1 MRTIINALFLTGLP
15 VLLLSSCEFI
25 STSPTKDSPVQTEE
39 FDISE
44 ARDIITEKTKRF
56 TESHITRDTAYLNNI
71 FTADARVYPP
81 GSSVVTGHDA
91 IAQLNT
97 EWVSY
102 GIHEFTEQS
111 MKFYGNKG
119 YLIDEGVYQMR
130 YGDDNTPDSGNY
142 INIWKFDQGEW
153 KIYSNI
159 WNSNSGAEK

>member
-1 MRTIINALFLTGLP
+1 MRTILNVLILAGLSA
-15 VLLLSSCEFI
+15 LLLTSCEFI
-25 STSPTKDSPVQTEE
+25 STGQTEVSAVQTKE

-44 ARDIITEKTKRF
+44 AREIISEKTKRF

-71 FTADARVYPP
+71 FTTDARVYPP
-81 GSSVVTGHDA
+81 GSEVVTGRKA
-91 IAQLNT
+91 IAQLNA

-111 MKFYGNKG
+111 LNTYGNEE

-130 YGDDNTPDSGNY
+130 YGDENTPDSGNY

-159 WNSNSGAEK
+159 WNSNYSAE